1 MSGKIC
7 RETYFN
13 YGSYLRSRGYDK
25 AICDLIDMI
34 ESGKIS
40 FGPFR
45 PMGECNA
52 VITGNLDIVPCSP
65 NVPSAGTGGI
75 NSGMGQLWVQGGY
88 GGTSG
93 AAAITDLGIQSQNG
107 LNNTGP
113 IIQTGSSFQ
122 VNVPGGGTLIDQNYL
137 ESNTVL
143 DGGLT
148 MSDQTFKVPNPTLAT
163 GTKIT
168 DIVNSTTAPSSAWTS
183 GGGFPNDYTLAT
195 TASIKD
201 YVSSLSDPKL
211 KYKGDSGSE
220 TVDLANPDIFN
231 IVGTP
236 PYIKTAATLPSANN
250 PRLTIDLIDSGVT
263 AGTYGS
269 LTGSG
274 TASQSI
280 NVIKLTVD
288 QKGRLTDIGT
298 APTQV
303 MSSFNVKKDGVA
315 TLYPVK
321 NTETVV
327 FASGPNL
334 KLTVGSGPKI
344 TYGLL
349 TTLTGLTDVQTDKL
363 TIPSSGGNSITSI
376 TSNANLTPLNNQTL
390 ATTDAIESY
399 VNNQINALPAPP
411 SAANPTATISGTA
424 VAGSANTFMRSDAA
438 PALANTAVT
447 AGSYTNAD
455 ITVDAQGR
463 ITAASNG
470 GGLTN
475 PLTSN
480 LDADNNKIINLDSI
494 NGTPASSGDLELS
507 KSGATTTVKGELTV
521 DGNIDTAGNF
531 SANGNIESTG
541 GNISVATGGSISDGT
556 ITMSSGTLTE
566 VASINASGIGTLE
579 LSQSGATTTVAGNL
593 TVEGDLKLS
602 NITQMPSAGLSNFG
616 NLIVHTTTGEVRYG
630 NLSGALLSSLRYK
643 ENVEIM
649 TEEAAADLM
658 KIMPRTFN
666 YKGSNDETFG
676 LIAEELAGT
685 ELKAAVAN
693 DNEGRPD
700 SINYSML
707 VAPLLRIVQDQN
719 ERIKALEEKVEA
731 LSK

>member
-1 MSGKIC
+1 MSGNIC

-34 ESGKIS
+34 ESGKIP

-52 VITGNLDIVPCSP
+52 QIAGNLDIVPCPP
-65 NVPSAGTGGI
+65 NVPSAGTGGV

-113 IIQTGSSFQ
+113 IIQTGSSFK
-122 VNVPGGGTLIDQNYL
+122 VNVPGVGPLNDQNYL
-137 ESNTVL
+137 ESNTYL

-148 MSDQTFKVPNPTLAT
+148 MNAHPSST
-163 GTKIT
+163 GITTIPPLSKIT
-168 DIVNSTTAPSSAWTS
+168 DIVNSTTAPAAAWAS

-201 YVSSLSDPKL
+201 YVSSLTDPKL
-211 KYKGDSGSE
+211 KYIGNTGSE
-220 TVDLANPDIFN
+220 TVDLSADIFN
-231 IVGTP
+231 IVGATGT
-236 PYIKTAATLPSANN
+236 IKTAASGSSPN
-250 PRLTIDLIDSGVT
+250 PLLKIDLVDILTPSQ
-263 AGTYGS
+263 AGSYGS
-269 LTGSG
+269 QTVGG
-274 TASQSI
+274 TTQSI
-280 NVIKLTVD
+280 KVPTITID
-288 QKGRLTDIGT
+288 QKGRVTSASELT
-298 APTQV
+298 AMEV
-303 MSSFNVKKDGVA
+303 MSSFNVVGGTA
-315 TLYPVK
+315 SFTVK
-321 NTETVV
+321 NTNPVEFVN
-327 FASGPNL
+327 GPNL
-334 KLTVGSGPKI
+334 KLTVASGPKI
-344 TYGLL
+344 TYGLA
-349 TTLTGLTDVQTDKL
+349 TTLTGLTDVKTNAL
-363 TIPSSGGNSITSI
+363 TIPSGSGTSITTI

-390 ATTDAIESY
+390 ATTDAIELY
-399 VNNQINALPAPP
+399 VNNQINTISTGVQSVTSGSANTITVGGTATNPEISANTGSVTAAATHLVTGGTVHTAISALMTDWKLEADTNTP
-411 SAANPTATISGTA
+411 SGTATISNNNTVKINGD
-424 VAGSANTFMRSDAA
+424 GSNINTNR
-438 PALANTAVT
+438 N
-447 AGSYTNAD
+447 NKD
-455 ITVDAQGR
+455 ITV
-463 ITAASNG
+463 S
-470 GGLTN
+470 L
-475 PLTSN
+475 
-480 LDADNNKIINLDSI
+480 NNALSGIASI
-494 NGTPASSGDLELS
+494 NASGTGTLELS
-507 KSGATTTVKGELTV
+507 KSGDTTTVNGHFKADDEVTLKG
-521 DGNIDTAGNF
+521 
-531 SANGNIESTG
+531 
-541 GNISVATGGSISDGT
+541 
-556 ITMSSGTLTE
+556 
-566 VASINASGIGTLE
+566 VASTTALNAAQI
-579 LSQSGATTTVAGNL
+579 
-593 TVEGDLKLS
+593 
-602 NITQMPSAGLSNFG
+602 SAAASPGFS
-616 NLIVHTTTGEVRYG
+616 NLIIDNSNGRVYRGSKT
-630 NLSGALLSSLRYK
+630 SGGDLSSLRYK